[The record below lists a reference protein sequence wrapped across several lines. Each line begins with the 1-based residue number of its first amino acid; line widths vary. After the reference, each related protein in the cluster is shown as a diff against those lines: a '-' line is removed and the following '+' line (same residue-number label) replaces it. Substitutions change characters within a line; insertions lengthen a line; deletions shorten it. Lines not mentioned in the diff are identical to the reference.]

1 MMNRYVIERDI
12 AGVGA
17 MSDRELGEAA
27 KVSNGALAKIEGI
40 QWQHSYVTGDK
51 TYCIYLAE
59 DVNKIREHARL
70 SGFPANKVTEVAGI
84 IDPTTEKQCADAIKT
99 MATA

>member
-1 MMNRYVIERDI
+1 MLKRYVIEREI

-17 MSDRELGEAA
+17 MSGSELGDAA

-40 QWQHSYVTGDK
+40 QWQHSYVTADR

-59 DVNKIREHARL
+59 DVNKIHEHARL
-70 SGFPANKVTEVAGI
+70 SGFSAS
-84 IDPTTEKQCADAIKT
+84 
-99 MATA
+99 